1 MFKREKSRS
10 LPRDGYSNREL
21 PSEPT
26 VNSTGGLSVAV
37 VVCVTALY
45 VVVQFMW
52 LCCRG

>member
-37 VVCVTALY
+37 VVVCMTALY
-45 VVVQFMW
+45 VVVQ
-52 LCCRG
+52 